1 MVLGRISP
9 LDSGSFH
16 NMTEFTAPHGHHYRS
31 TSRAVEDHRPQASF
45 NEGNSTCSPE
55 TYAHTPASTA
65 ADLAFN
71 PWLLELPPHAS
82 PLSRTSSLSGSE
94 NIATPPPFMEH
105 PSVYHMVDDVHQQA
119 SNYMMRDSS
128 YIQNQELTWQP
139 HVSQGCASLP
149 PASHATLHAWHGNN
163 YGGPPMPPMD
173 YYAHQFTG
181 SPAVQPYNDNLV
193 VLGAQID
200 EMQLEAST
208 VANASDSTV
217 SDSDSEDSEYEDDAS
232 SYSQSRGSQ
241 MNSGS
246 SHTDSHATPFLR
258 LGRWGA
264 LTDPYN
270 RPAARNYPC
279 TRVDQV
285 GNHERQCERS
295 FARPEHL
302 RRHVRTVP
310 GELRPYVCKVP
321 RCSRAFSRGDNLR
334 DHYWT
339 HLERGGRAGKNN
351 KMSLAE
357 LKAILGKEDKRLVR
371 RLKHRLVDTQA
382 KQRAESHGKIRSKL

>member
-1 MVLGRISP
+1 MVLQEIPP
-9 LDSGSFH
+9 LASGSYYS
-16 NMTEFTAPHGHHYRS
+16 MTKFTAPHGHYQS
-31 TSRAVEDHRPQASF
+31 TSQAVDDHRSQASLDK
-45 NEGNSTCSPE
+45 GNSTCSQE

-65 ADLAFN
+65 AGLAFN
-71 PWLLELPPHAS
+71 PWLLRLPPHAS

-94 NIATPPPFMEH
+94 NIATPPLSVEH
-105 PSVYHMVDDVHQQA
+105 PSVYHMVDDVHHQA

-128 YIQNQELTWQP
+128 YIQDQESWQP
-139 HVSQGCASLP
+139 HVSQGYASLP
-149 PASHATLHAWHGNN
+149 PASQAAIHAWQGNN
-163 YGGPPMPPMD
+163 HGGPSMPPMH
-173 YYAHQFTG
+173 YYDIRLAR
-181 SPAVQPYNDNLV
+181 SPALQPYNHNFV
-193 VLGAQID
+193 VLNAQID
-200 EMQLEAST
+200 GMQHEAST
-208 VANASDSTV
+208 VANASNSTV
-217 SDSDSEDSEYEDDAS
+217 SDSDSEDSEYEDDTS
-232 SYSQSRGSQ
+232 SYSQSRGSR

-246 SHTDSHATPFLR
+246 NHTDSHETPFLR
-258 LGRWGA
+258 LGRWVA

-285 GNHERQCERS
+285 GNQERQCERS

-302 RRHVRTVP
+302 RRHVRTVH

-321 RCSRAFSRGDNLR
+321 RCSRAFSRGDYLR

-357 LKAILGKEDKRLVR
+357 LKAILGKGDKRLVR
-371 RLKHRLVDTQA
+371 RLKKRLADTQA
-382 KQRAESHGKIRSKL
+382 KQRTESHGEIRSKL